1 MDAQSTAMLETVLA
15 GGTPTYAATARELLN
30 GTLNWSQAEINE
42 FLDGYLN
49 DPYLTRN
56 E

>member
-1 MDAQSTAMLETVLA
+1 MDTSTREVLETVLHK
-15 GGTPTYAATARELLN
+15 GTPAYIATAKALLSGEL
-30 GTLNWSQAEINE
+30 TWSDQEINE

-56 E
+56 K